1 MSESASP
8 MTVTD
13 YLGFA
18 SMTLLLVGA
27 ANWGVVA
34 IRYAIGALPAMD
46 SEGMKALIAMPN
58 ATKYDVY
65 KAVPAPD
72 LLELLNASAEVQMF
86 VYWAVFASG
95 IFYLLLFIWN
105 SIETRTVE

>member
-1 MSESASP
+1 

-34 IRYAIGALPAMD
+34 IRYAIGALPAFD
-46 SEGMKALIAMPN
+46 SAAVTELVAMTN

-72 LLELLNASAEVQMF
+72 LLELLNASPEVQMF
-86 VYWAVFASG
+86 VYWAVFGSG

-105 SIETRTVE
+105 SIETRTVD